1 MDDNLIE
8 KPEKEYGAFQWFVFV
23 ILIPLMF
30 AVTIS
35 LVILIVAGVNVFDTA
50 KDFGKKIP
58 YVSTLLKDETKPED
72 QIQLLE
78 DNVVDLQAT
87 NEENQKTI
95 ESLNNKIRKRDDQIT
110 QLNEEISELKR
121 KLMDNN
127 VEAEK
132 ANVKLNEIAKMY
144 EGMSAKK
151 AAEIIPQLSDDEA
164 IMILSRISNSS
175 VSAIL
180 EKMDAKA
187 AAKYTGLLSKQN
199 NQN

>member
-95 ESLNNKIRKRDDQIT
+95 ESLNNKVRKRDDQIT

>member
-30 AVTIS
+30 AVTLS

-58 YVSTLLKDETKPED
+58 YVSTLFTDKTKPED

-95 ESLNNKIRKRDDQIT
+95 EGLNTKIRKRDDQIS

-144 EGMSAKK
+144 ENMSAKK